1 MVTYND
7 LLTAINENRLKDF
20 VRDTINKH
28 KTSEEYQMALCA
40 DEYNRRLNRTIIM
53 YQKLLYKVTGEAVP
67 DNFSANYKLRS
78 NFFNRFVTQLN
89 QYLLGNGVTWTNEK
103 TGEML
108 GNDFDNQLEDAGEK
122 ALVHSVS
129 FGFWNLNKLQIFSL
143 LEFVPLY
150 DEEDGSLKAGIRF
163 WQIADNKPLRAT
175 LYELDGYTDYKWD
188 KDNPEGIELNPKR
201 AYIVKLKGTDADGME
216 IYDYQNYPTFP
227 IVPFWGNKYKQSE
240 FVGMR
245 ENIDCYDLIKS
256 GFANTVDE
264 ASMVYWTINN
274 ANGMDDIDL
283 AKFVEHMK
291 TVKASIIDDNGATAE
306 SHTLDVPYAS
316 REALLDRL
324 RADMYEDFMALDT
337 KNIANGAV
345 TATQIDASY
354 EPLNSKAD
362 KYEYCVINFINGI
375 LALAGID
382 DKPTFTRS
390 KIVNRT
396 EEVQTVL
403 QAGEYLGEDYTT
415 KKILTIFG
423 DADMVEDVLKEK
435 DLADM
440 QRMGNIADGNED
452 TGDDMDG
459 QGTESTGETN

>member
-7 LLTAINENRLKDF
+7 LLKAINENRLKDF
-20 VRDTINKH
+20 VRGTIGKH
-28 KTSEEYQMALCA
+28 KTSEEYQTALVA
-40 DEYNRRLNRTIIM
+40 DDYNRKRNRTIIE
-53 YQKLLYKVTGEAVP
+53 YQKLLYTMAGKAVP
-67 DNFSANYKLRS
+67 DNYSANYKLRS
-78 NFFNRFVTQLN
+78 NFFNRFITQQN
-89 QYLLGNGVTWTNEK
+89 QYLLGNGVTWGKEDTADK
-103 TGEML
+103 L
-108 GNDFDNQLEDAGEK
+108 GKDFDNQLEDAGEK
-122 ALVHSVS
+122 ALVHAVS

-163 WQIADNKPLRAT
+163 WQIDDSKPLRAT

-188 KDNPEGIELNPKR
+188 KDNPEGIEINPKT
-201 AYIVKLKGTDADGME
+201 AYIVKYKGTDIDGME

-264 ASMVYWTINN
+264 ASLIYWTINN
-274 ANGMDDIDL
+274 AGGMDDIDL
-283 AKFVEHMK
+283 AKFVEHMR
-291 TVKASIIDDNGATAE
+291 TVKASVVEESGASAE
-306 SHTLDVPYAS
+306 AHSLDVPYAS

-337 KNIANGAV
+337 KNIASGAV
-345 TATQIDASY
+345 TATQIEASY
-354 EPLNSKAD
+354 EPLDKKTD
-362 KYEYCVINFINGI
+362 KYEYCVIEFINGI

-382 DKPTFTRS
+382 DAPTFTRS
-390 KIVNRT
+390 KIINRT

-403 QAGEYLGEDYTT
+403 QAGEYLPEDYITE
-415 KKILTIFG
+415 KILTILG
-423 DADMVEDVLKEK
+423 DGDMVEDVLKEK
-435 DLADM
+435 DLNDM
-440 QRMGNIADGNED
+440 QRMGNIADED
-452 TGDDMDG
+452 TGNDMDG
-459 QGTESTGETN
+459 QGIGGTGEET

>member
-7 LLTAINENRLKDF
+7 LLTAINENQLKDF
-20 VRDTINKH
+20 IRGTIGKH
-28 KTSEEYQMALCA
+28 KTSEEYQTALVA
-40 DEYNRRLNRTIIM
+40 DEYNRRLNRTIIE
-53 YQKLLYKVTGEAVP
+53 YQKLLYTMAGKAVP
-67 DNFSANYKLRS
+67 DNYSANYKLRS
-78 NFFNRFVTQLN
+78 NFFNRFVTQQN
-89 QYLLGNGVTWTNEK
+89 QYLLGNGVTWTKEDTADK
-103 TGEML
+103 L
-108 GNDFDNQLEDAGEK
+108 GKDFDNKLEDAGEK

-129 FGFWNLNKLQIFSL
+129 FGFWNLDKLQIFSL

-188 KDNPEGIELNPKR
+188 KNNPEGIELNPKR
-201 AYIVKLKGTDADGME
+201 AYIIKLKGTDADGME

-264 ASMVYWTINN
+264 ASLIYWTINN
-274 ANGMDDIDL
+274 AGGMDDIDL
-283 AKFVEHMK
+283 AKFVEHMR
-291 TVKASIIDDNGATAE
+291 TVKASVVEESGASAE
-306 SHTLDVPYAS
+306 AHSLDVPYAS

-324 RADMYEDFMALDT
+324 RADMYEDFMALDV

-345 TATQIDASY
+345 TATQIEASY
-354 EPLNSKAD
+354 EPMDKKVD
-362 KYEYCVINFINGI
+362 KYEYCVIDFINGI

-382 DKPTFTRS
+382 DAPTFTRS
-390 KIVNRT
+390 KIINRT

-403 QAGEYLGEDYTT
+403 QAGEYLTEDYITE
-415 KKILTIFG
+415 KILTILG
-423 DADMVEDVLKEK
+423 DGDMVEDVLKEK
-435 DLADM
+435 DLNDM
-440 QRMGNIADGNED
+440 QRMGNIADED
-452 TGDDMDG
+452 TGNDMDR
-459 QGTESTGETN
+459 QGIGGTGEAD

>member
-20 VRDTINKH
+20 IRGTIGKH
-28 KTSEEYQMALCA
+28 KTSEEYQTALVA
-40 DEYNRRLNRTIIM
+40 DEYNRKLNRTIIE
-53 YQKLLYKVTGEAVP
+53 YQKLLYTMAGKAVP
-67 DNFSANYKLRS
+67 DNYSANYKLRS
-78 NFFNRFVTQLN
+78 NFFNRFVTQQN
-89 QYLLGNGVTWTNEK
+89 QYLLGNGVTWTKEDTADK
-103 TGEML
+103 L
-108 GNDFDNQLEDAGEK
+108 GKDFDNKLEDAGEK
-122 ALVHSVS
+122 ALVHAVS

-188 KDNPEGIELNPKR
+188 KNNPEGIELNPKR
-201 AYIVKLKGTDADGME
+201 AYIIKLKGTDADGME

-264 ASMVYWTINN
+264 ASLIYWTINN
-274 ANGMDDIDL
+274 AGGMDDIDL
-283 AKFVEHMK
+283 AKFVEHMR
-291 TVKASIIDDNGATAE
+291 TVKASVVEESGASAE
-306 SHTLDVPYAS
+306 AHSLDVPYAS

-324 RADMYEDFMALDT
+324 RADMYEDFMALDV

-345 TATQIDASY
+345 TATQIEASY
-354 EPLNSKAD
+354 EPMDKKVD
-362 KYEYCVINFINGI
+362 KYEYCVIDFINGI

-382 DKPTFTRS
+382 DAPTFTRS
-390 KIVNRT
+390 KIINRT

-403 QAGEYLGEDYTT
+403 QAGEYLPEDYITE
-415 KKILTIFG
+415 KILTILG
-423 DADMVEDVLKEK
+423 DGDMVEDVLKEK
-435 DLADM
+435 DLNDM
-440 QRMGNIADGNED
+440 QRMGNIADED
-452 TGDDMDG
+452 TGNDMDR
-459 QGTESTGETN
+459 QGIGGTGEAD

>member
-20 VRDTINKH
+20 IRGTIGKH
-28 KTSEEYQMALCA
+28 KTSEEYQTALVA
-40 DEYNRRLNRTIIM
+40 DEYNRRLNRTIM
-53 YQKLLYKVTGEAVP
+53 EYQKLLYTMAGKAVP
-67 DNFSANYKLRS
+67 DNYSANYKLRS
-78 NFFNRFVTQLN
+78 NFFNRFVTQQN
-89 QYLLGNGVTWTNEK
+89 QYLLGNGVTWTKEDTADK
-103 TGEML
+103 L
-108 GNDFDNQLEDAGEK
+108 GKDFDNKLEDAGEK

-129 FGFWNLNKLQIFSL
+129 FGFWNLDKLQIFSL

-188 KDNPEGIELNPKR
+188 KNNPEGIELNPKR
-201 AYIVKLKGTDADGME
+201 AYIIKLKGTDADGME

-227 IVPFWGNKYKQSE
+227 IVCFWGNKYKQSE

-264 ASMVYWTINN
+264 ASLIYWTINN
-274 ANGMDDIDL
+274 AGGMDDIDL
-283 AKFVEHMK
+283 AKFVEHMR
-291 TVKASIIDDNGATAE
+291 TVKASVVEESGASAE
-306 SHTLDVPYAS
+306 AHSLDVPYAS

-324 RADMYEDFMALDT
+324 RADMYEDFMALDV

-345 TATQIDASY
+345 TATQIEASY
-354 EPLNSKAD
+354 EPMDKKVD
-362 KYEYCVINFINGI
+362 KYEYCVIDFINGI

-382 DKPTFTRS
+382 DAPTFTRS
-390 KIVNRT
+390 KIINRT

-403 QAGEYLGEDYTT
+403 QAGEYLPEDYITE
-415 KKILTIFG
+415 KILTILG
-423 DADMVEDVLKEK
+423 DGDMVEDVLKEK
-435 DLADM
+435 DLNDM
-440 QRMGNIADGNED
+440 QRMGNIADED
-452 TGDDMDG
+452 TGNDMDG
-459 QGTESTGETN
+459 QGIGGTGEAD

>member
-20 VRDTINKH
+20 IRGTIGKH
-28 KTSEEYQMALCA
+28 KTSEEYQTALVA
-40 DEYNRRLNRTIIM
+40 DEYNRRLNRTIIE
-53 YQKLLYKVTGEAVP
+53 YQKLLYTMAGKAVP
-67 DNFSANYKLRS
+67 DNYSANYKLRS
-78 NFFNRFVTQLN
+78 NFFNRFVTQQN
-89 QYLLGNGVTWTNEK
+89 QYLLGNGVTWTKEDTADK
-103 TGEML
+103 L
-108 GNDFDNQLEDAGEK
+108 GKDFDNKLEDAGEK

-129 FGFWNLNKLQIFSL
+129 FGFWNLDKLQIFSL

-175 LYELDGYTDYKWD
+175 LYEIDGYTDYKWD
-188 KDNPEGIELNPKR
+188 KNNPEGIELNPKR
-201 AYIVKLKGTDADGME
+201 AYIIKLKGTDADGME

-227 IVPFWGNKYKQSE
+227 IVCFWGNKYKQSE

-264 ASMVYWTINN
+264 ASLIYWTINN
-274 ANGMDDIDL
+274 AGGMDDIDL
-283 AKFVEHMK
+283 AKFVEHMR
-291 TVKASIIDDNGATAE
+291 TVKASVVEESGASAE
-306 SHTLDVPYAS
+306 AHSLDVPYAS

-324 RADMYEDFMALDT
+324 RADMYEDFMALDV

-345 TATQIDASY
+345 TATQIEASY
-354 EPLNSKAD
+354 EPMDKKVD
-362 KYEYCVINFINGI
+362 KYEYCVIDFINGI

-382 DKPTFTRS
+382 DSPTFTRS
-390 KIVNRT
+390 KIINRT

-403 QAGEYLGEDYTT
+403 QAGEYLPEDYITE
-415 KKILTIFG
+415 KILTILG
-423 DADMVEDVLKEK
+423 DGDMVEDVLKEK
-435 DLADM
+435 DLNDM
-440 QRMGNIADGNED
+440 QRMGNIADEESSN
-452 TGDDMDG
+452 DMDG
-459 QGTESTGETN
+459 QGIGGTGEAN